1 MAGNSAATA
10 AFLICRCG
18 LRLCALPLG
27 CVAETMRPLPLE
39 SIPGMPGFLLGLSII
54 RGAPVPVVSV
64 SGLIGAAADG
74 AISRFVTLK
83 TGERRLALAVEQV
96 IGVRELAPASMDE
109 IPPLLRE
116 SGADLIAALATL
128 DAELLLVLQSA
139 RMIPDS
145 VWRTIDAGM
154 SQT

>member
-1 MAGNSAATA
+1 MARNSAAIA

-27 CVAETMRPLPLE
+27 SVAETMRPLPLE
-39 SIPGMPGFLLGLSII
+39 SIPDMPSFLLGVSII
-54 RGAPVPVVSV
+54 RGAPVPVVNLSQ
-64 SGLIGAAADG
+64 LIGDATDER
-74 AISRFVTLK
+74 ISRFVALK

-96 IGVRELAPASMDE
+96 VGVRELDHDSINE

-116 SGADLIAALATL
+116 TGADLISAMTTL
-128 DAELLLVLQSA
+128 DAELLLVLRSA

-145 VWRTIDAGM
+145 VWRTIDAQVQ
-154 SQT
+154 QT